1 MENQIK
7 AILHCRSL
15 VWQIQFIR
23 SELMRKFAKISA
35 VLAAMVLALAF
46 AGCKSD
52 DDDDDDA
59 KPIQAIVINGDVVT
73 LYDDGTVIIKASD
86 GTTSNGTYTKAD
98 GKIVITDSEGN
109 SIEAKSTSDGKV
121 DTTKPV
127 TLKDKDGN
135 EKNAEIKEKD
145 TETNKGNDD
154 AKPIQTIVING
165 EDVTLYDDGTVI
177 VKESD
182 GKTSKGTYT
191 KADGKIVITDSE
203 GNTAEAKST
212 SDGKVDTSEP
222 VTLKSKKS
230 GKETKTEVKEK
241 DTETN
246 KGNGSSST
254 KNILA
259 GKTYYSI
266 DFEKKEYTSETIN
279 RAKICISM
287 FAFDSNGQKVK
298 YTELAYD
305 FKNGAV
311 NKDNIIEPDVL
322 DYSVSGSTLTVK
334 APEGVG
340 EDLIATIKS
349 DGSIDG
355 MKELKGNLYAF
366 AEANVDNKRIQARAH
381 IVIVNGSSCTYEE
394 HTYQSNLNQEDPW
407 TLNGTVSG
415 SALTFRY
422 EGKTVSG
429 SLSDKEIFIYTP
441 EGVLTLK
448 RM

>member
-98 GKIVITDSEGN
+98 GKIVIKDS
-109 SIEAKSTSDGKV
+109 
-121 DTTKPV
+121 
-127 TLKDKDGN
+127 
-135 EKNAEIKEKD
+135 
-145 TETNKGNDD
+145 KGN
-154 AKPIQTIVING
+154 T
-165 EDVTLYDDGTVI
+165 T
-177 VKESD
+177 
-182 GKTSKGTYT
+182 
-191 KADGKIVITDSE
+191 
-203 GNTAEAKST
+203 EAKST

-222 VTLKSKKS
+222 ITIKDKD
-230 GKETKTEVKEK
+230 GNETKTEVKEK

-246 KGNGSSST
+246 KGNGTSSTKTNEDDGSSST

-266 DFEKKEYTSETIN
+266 DFEEKEYTSATVN

-287 FAFDSNGQKVK
+287 LAFDSNGQKVK

-322 DYSVSGSTLTVK
+322 DYSVSGSTLTIK

-366 AEANVDNKRIQARAH
+366 AEANVDNKRIQASAH

-394 HTYQSNLNQEDPW
+394 HIYQSNLNQEDPW

-429 SLSDKEIFIYTP
+429 SLSDKEIVIYTP

>member
-1 MENQIK
+1 
-7 AILHCRSL
+7 
-15 VWQIQFIR
+15 
-23 SELMRKFAKISA
+23 MRKFAKISA

-98 GKIVITDSEGN
+98 GKIVIKDSEGK

-135 EKNAEIKEKD
+135 EK
-145 TETNKGNDD
+145 
-154 AKPIQTIVING
+154 
-165 EDVTLYDDGTVI
+165 
-177 VKESD
+177 
-182 GKTSKGTYT
+182 
-191 KADGKIVITDSE
+191 
-203 GNTAEAKST
+203 TA
-212 SDGKVDTSEP
+212 
-222 VTLKSKKS
+222 
-230 GKETKTEVKEK
+230 EVKEK

-246 KGNGSSST
+246 KGNGTSST

-266 DFEKKEYTSETIN
+266 DFEKKEYTSELIN
-279 RAKICISM
+279 KAKIRVSM

-298 YTELAYD
+298 YTELKYD

-311 NKDNIIEPDVL
+311 EENKDNIIESDVL
-322 DYSVSGSTLTVK
+322 DYSVSGSSLTIK

-340 EDLIATIKS
+340 EDLIATINS

-355 MKELKGNLYAF
+355 MKEFKGNLYAF
-366 AEANVDNKRIQARAH
+366 AEAEANEKRLLAKAH
-381 IVIVNGSSCTYEE
+381 IAIVNGAYCTYENRIFK
-394 HTYQSNLNQEDPW
+394 SNANPQEDSEVVK
-407 TLNGTVSG
+407 GIVSG
-415 SALTFRY
+415 NTLTFTF
-422 EGKTVSG
+422 EEDGETETTSG
-429 SLSDKEIFIYTP
+429 SLSDEKIVIDTP
-441 EGVLTLK
+441 DGGLTLK

>member
-1 MENQIK
+1 
-7 AILHCRSL
+7 
-15 VWQIQFIR
+15 
-23 SELMRKFAKISA
+23 MRKFAKISA

-46 AGCKSD
+46 AGCKS
-52 DDDDDDA
+52 DDDDDA

-98 GKIVITDSEGN
+98 GKIVIKDSKGN
-109 SIEAKSTSDGKV
+109 TTEAKST
-121 DTTKPV
+121 T
-127 TLKDKDGN
+127 
-135 EKNAEIKEKD
+135 
-145 TETNKGNDD
+145 
-154 AKPIQTIVING
+154 
-165 EDVTLYDDGTVI
+165 
-177 VKESD
+177 
-182 GKTSKGTYT
+182 
-191 KADGKIVITDSE
+191 
-203 GNTAEAKST
+203 
-212 SDGKVDTSEP
+212 DGKVDTSEP
-222 VTLKSKKS
+222 VTIKDKD
-230 GKETKTEVKEK
+230 GNETKTEVKEK

-246 KGNGSSST
+246 KGNGTSSTKTNEDDGSSST

-266 DFEKKEYTSETIN
+266 DFEKVDYTSESN
-279 RAKICISM
+279 NEAKIRVGM

-366 AEANVDNKRIQARAH
+366 AKAKADSKELLAVAYIITVDGTACNLEQQYADD
-381 IVIVNGSSCTYEE
+381 EE
-394 HTYQSNLNQEDPW
+394 PFVLK
-407 TLNGTVSG
+407 GTVSG
-415 SALTFRY
+415 STLKFTA
-422 EGKTVSG
+422 EGKDGQTRTVSG
-429 SLSDKEIFIYTP
+429 TLSDKEIKVNDSPDGSI
-441 EGVLTLK
+441 TLK

>member
-1 MENQIK
+1 
-7 AILHCRSL
+7 
-15 VWQIQFIR
+15 
-23 SELMRKFAKISA
+23 MRKFAKISA

-98 GKIVITDSEGN
+98 GKIVIKDSEGK

-135 EKNAEIKEKD
+135 EK
-145 TETNKGNDD
+145 
-154 AKPIQTIVING
+154 
-165 EDVTLYDDGTVI
+165 
-177 VKESD
+177 
-182 GKTSKGTYT
+182 
-191 KADGKIVITDSE
+191 
-203 GNTAEAKST
+203 TA
-212 SDGKVDTSEP
+212 
-222 VTLKSKKS
+222 
-230 GKETKTEVKEK
+230 EVKEK

-246 KGNGSSST
+246 KGNGTSST

-287 FAFDSNGQKVK
+287 LAFDSNGQKVK
-298 YTELAYD
+298 YTELKYD

-311 NKDNIIEPDVL
+311 EENKDNIIESDVL
-322 DYSVSGSTLTVK
+322 DYSVSGSSLTIK

-366 AEANVDNKRIQARAH
+366 AKAEADSKELLAVAYIITVDGTACNLEQQYA
-381 IVIVNGSSCTYEE
+381 NEE
-394 HTYQSNLNQEDPW
+394 PFVLK
-407 TLNGTVSG
+407 GTVSG
-415 SALTFRY
+415 STLKFTT
-422 EGKTVSG
+422 EGKDGQTRTVSG
-429 SLSDKEIFIYTP
+429 TVSDKEIKMEDSPDGPI
-441 EGVLTLK
+441 TLK
-448 RM
+448 RMKF

>member
-98 GKIVITDSEGN
+98 GKIVIKDSKGN
-109 SIEAKSTSDGKV
+109 TTEAKST
-121 DTTKPV
+121 T
-127 TLKDKDGN
+127 
-135 EKNAEIKEKD
+135 
-145 TETNKGNDD
+145 
-154 AKPIQTIVING
+154 
-165 EDVTLYDDGTVI
+165 
-177 VKESD
+177 
-182 GKTSKGTYT
+182 
-191 KADGKIVITDSE
+191 
-203 GNTAEAKST
+203 
-212 SDGKVDTSEP
+212 DGKVDTSEP
-222 VTLKSKKS
+222 VTIKDKD
-230 GKETKTEVKEK
+230 GNETKTEVKEK

-246 KGNGSSST
+246 KGNGTSST

-266 DFEKKEYTSETIN
+266 DFEKVDYTSESN
-279 RAKICISM
+279 NEAKIRVGM

-366 AEANVDNKRIQARAH
+366 AEAEIKDNKKIKAKAH
-381 IVIVNGSSCTYEE
+381 IVIVNGLSCTYESHAVDSDE
-394 HTYQSNLNQEDPW
+394 TYSGKPADSF
-407 TLNGTVSG
+407 NGTVSG
-415 SALTFRY
+415 DKLTFTF
-422 EGKTVSG
+422 EEGGKTETASG
-429 SLSDKEIFIYTP
+429 SLSDEKIVIDTP
-441 EGVLTLK
+441 DGGLTLK

>member
-1 MENQIK
+1 MESQIK

-98 GKIVITDSEGN
+98 GKIVIKDSEGK

-135 EKNAEIKEKD
+135 EK
-145 TETNKGNDD
+145 
-154 AKPIQTIVING
+154 
-165 EDVTLYDDGTVI
+165 
-177 VKESD
+177 
-182 GKTSKGTYT
+182 
-191 KADGKIVITDSE
+191 
-203 GNTAEAKST
+203 TA
-212 SDGKVDTSEP
+212 
-222 VTLKSKKS
+222 
-230 GKETKTEVKEK
+230 EVKEK

-246 KGNGSSST
+246 KGNGTSST

-266 DFEKKEYTSETIN
+266 DFEKKEYTSELIN
-279 RAKICISM
+279 KAKIRVSM

-298 YTELAYD
+298 YTELKYD

-311 NKDNIIEPDVL
+311 EENKDNIIESDVL
-322 DYSVSGSTLTVK
+322 DYSVSGSSLTIK

-366 AEANVDNKRIQARAH
+366 AEANVDNKRIRAKAH
-381 IVIVNGSSCTYEE
+381 IVIVNGASCTYEE
-394 HTYQSNLNQEDPW
+394 HIYQSNLNQEDPW

-415 SALTFRY
+415 STLKFIY
-422 EGKTVSG
+422 EEETVLG
-429 SLSDKEIFIYTP
+429 SLSDEKIVIDTP
-441 EGVLTLK
+441 EGGLTLK
-448 RM
+448 RMCFN

>member
-46 AGCKSD
+46 VGCKSD

-73 LYDDGTVIIKASD
+73 LYDDGTVISKTSD
-86 GTTSNGTYTKAD
+86 GKTSKGTYTKAD
-98 GKIVITDSEGN
+98 GKIVIKDSEGN

-135 EKNAEIKEKD
+135 EK
-145 TETNKGNDD
+145 
-154 AKPIQTIVING
+154 
-165 EDVTLYDDGTVI
+165 
-177 VKESD
+177 
-182 GKTSKGTYT
+182 
-191 KADGKIVITDSE
+191 
-203 GNTAEAKST
+203 TA
-212 SDGKVDTSEP
+212 
-222 VTLKSKKS
+222 
-230 GKETKTEVKEK
+230 EVKEK

>member
-98 GKIVITDSEGN
+98 GKIVIKDSEGK

-135 EKNAEIKEKD
+135 EK
-145 TETNKGNDD
+145 
-154 AKPIQTIVING
+154 
-165 EDVTLYDDGTVI
+165 
-177 VKESD
+177 
-182 GKTSKGTYT
+182 
-191 KADGKIVITDSE
+191 
-203 GNTAEAKST
+203 TA
-212 SDGKVDTSEP
+212 
-222 VTLKSKKS
+222 
-230 GKETKTEVKEK
+230 EVKEK

-246 KGNGSSST
+246 KGNGTSST

-266 DFEKKEYTSETIN
+266 DFEKKEYTSELIN
-279 RAKICISM
+279 KAKIRVSM

-298 YTELAYD
+298 YTELKYD

-311 NKDNIIEPDVL
+311 EENKDNIIESDVL
-322 DYSVSGSTLTVK
+322 DYSVSGSSLTIK

-366 AEANVDNKRIQARAH
+366 AEANVDNKRIRAKAH
-381 IVIVNGSSCTYEE
+381 IVIVNGASCTYEE
-394 HTYQSNLNQEDPW
+394 HIYQSNLNQEDPW

-415 SALTFRY
+415 STLKFIY
-422 EGKTVSG
+422 EEETVLG
-429 SLSDKEIFIYTP
+429 SLSDEKIVIDTP
-441 EGVLTLK
+441 EGGLTLK
-448 RM
+448 RMCFN

>member
-1 MENQIK
+1 
-7 AILHCRSL
+7 
-15 VWQIQFIR
+15 
-23 SELMRKFAKISA
+23 MRKFAKISA

-46 AGCKSD
+46 ASCKSD

-98 GKIVITDSEGN
+98 GKIVIKDS
-109 SIEAKSTSDGKV
+109 
-121 DTTKPV
+121 
-127 TLKDKDGN
+127 
-135 EKNAEIKEKD
+135 
-145 TETNKGNDD
+145 KGN
-154 AKPIQTIVING
+154 T
-165 EDVTLYDDGTVI
+165 T
-177 VKESD
+177 
-182 GKTSKGTYT
+182 
-191 KADGKIVITDSE
+191 
-203 GNTAEAKST
+203 EAKST

-222 VTLKSKKS
+222 ITIKDKD
-230 GKETKTEVKEK
+230 GNETKTEVKEK

-246 KGNGSSST
+246 KGNGTSST

-266 DFEKKEYTSETIN
+266 DFEKVDYTSESN
-279 RAKICISM
+279 NEAKIRVGM

-298 YTELAYD
+298 HTELAYD

-311 NKDNIIEPDVL
+311 NKDNIIERPNEL

-366 AEANVDNKRIQARAH
+366 AKAKADSKELLAVAYIITVDGTACNLEQQYADD
-381 IVIVNGSSCTYEE
+381 EE
-394 HTYQSNLNQEDPW
+394 PFVLK
-407 TLNGTVSG
+407 GTVSG
-415 SALTFRY
+415 SNLKFTA
-422 EGKTVSG
+422 EGKDGQTRTVSG
-429 SLSDKEIFIYTP
+429 TLSDKEIKMENSPDGPI
-441 EGVLTLK
+441 TLK